1 MIAAANFG
9 INVLI
14 RHGGVYLYKKDPFW
28 GSTDGRVGRSCVY
41 VRVYPFHK
49 HVHGNHIMTAFGDYY
64 VCIAL

>member
-14 RHGGVYLYKKDPFW
+14 RHGDVYLYKKDPFW

-41 VRVYPFHK
+41 VRIYSFHK
-49 HVHGNHIMTAFGDYY
+49 HVHGNHIVAAFGDYY
-64 VCIAL
+64 VGVAL